1 MLKYLLDTNIVIY
14 VMKRKPLEVLK
25 VFNKNANRM
34 AISTITLAELM
45 YGAEKSQQVE
55 SNLSN
60 IEDFVSHLEVL
71 PYDINATQ
79 HYGQIKAFLESKGKP
94 IGVNDIHIAAHAR
107 SHGLTLVTNNLSE
120 FKRVPNLALENWI
133 QKKCPNKNAQHC
145 QAFFITD
152 LENLFQG
159 L

>member
-25 VFNKNANRM
+25 IFNKNANRM

-55 SNLSN
+55 SNLNN

-107 SHGLTLVTNNLSE
+107 SHGLTLVTNNVSE
-120 FKRVPNLALENWI
+120 FKRVPNLALENWV
-133 QKKCPNKNAQHC
+133 
-145 QAFFITD
+145 
-152 LENLFQG
+152 
-159 L
+159 

>member
-1 MLKYLLDTNIVIY
+1 
-14 VMKRKPLEVLK
+14 
-25 VFNKNANRM
+25 M

-55 SNLSN
+55 SNLNN

-79 HYGQIKAFLESKGKP
+79 HYGQIKVFLESKGKP

-107 SHGLTLVTNNLSE
+107 SQGLTLITNNLSE
-120 FKRVPNLALENWI
+120 FKRVPNLALENWV
-133 QKKCPNKNAQHC
+133 
-145 QAFFITD
+145 
-152 LENLFQG
+152 
-159 L
+159 